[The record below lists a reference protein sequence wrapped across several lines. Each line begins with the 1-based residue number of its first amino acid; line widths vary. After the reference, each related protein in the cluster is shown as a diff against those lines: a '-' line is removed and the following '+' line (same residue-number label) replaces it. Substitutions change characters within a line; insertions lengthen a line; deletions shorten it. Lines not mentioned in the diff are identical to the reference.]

1 MKKLFIFIIIAFT
14 VLAAKAQSSMESSK
28 YPTQYQQFEDAQV
41 FMALGDTINTKA
53 NIFLKNG
60 HLYFLRNKL
69 MMEADMNNVVAVQF
83 KDRRYIRIDTLL
95 AAVVGTYK
103 DNQLL
108 CSRMIDIQ
116 SYITLKKNAQVVTG
130 LELSLNNYI
139 NVQHIDTDLG
149 DEEFPIHRI
158 YFFYYNGKYVPVNDR
173 ELYKYIPKEKRS
185 VFNNV
190 TKMDEFDWYDE
201 AWLMKLLKYITL

>member
-1 MKKLFIFIIIAFT
+1 MKKLFIFIIIALAVT
-14 VLAAKAQSSMESSK
+14 AAKAQSSMESSK
-28 YPTQYQQFEDAQV
+28 YPTQYQQFEDAQI
-41 FMALGDTINTKA
+41 FMSLGDTIKTKA

-69 MMEADMNNVVAVQF
+69 MMEADLNNVVAVQF
-83 KDRRYIRIDTLL
+83 KDRRYIKIDTLL

-116 SYITLKKNAQVVTG
+116 SYINLKKNAQVITG
-130 LELSLNNYI
+130 LELSVNNYI
-139 NVQHIDTDLG
+139 NVQHIDTGMG
-149 DEEFPIHRI
+149 DEEFPIHRM

-173 ELYKYIPKEKRS
+173 DLYKYIPKEKRG

-201 AWLMKLLKYITL
+201 TWLMKLLKYITL

>member
-1 MKKLFIFIIIAFT
+1 MKKLFIFIIITTAMT
-14 VLAAKAQSSMESSK
+14 LAKAQSSMESSK

-41 FMALGDTINTKA
+41 FMVLGDTINTKA

-69 MMEADMNNVVAVQF
+69 MMEADMRNVIAVQF
-83 KDRRYIRIDTLL
+83 KDRRYIKIDTLL

-108 CSRMIDIQ
+108 CSRIIDIQ
-116 SYITLKKNAQVVTG
+116 SYINLKKNAQVITG

-139 NVQHIDTDLG
+139 NVQHIDMGQG

-173 ELYKYIPKEKRS
+173 DLYKYIPKEKRS

-201 AWLMKLLKYITL
+201 TWLMKLLKYITL

>member
-1 MKKLFIFIIIAFT
+1 M
-14 VLAAKAQSSMESSK
+14 
-28 YPTQYQQFEDAQV
+28 
-41 FMALGDTINTKA
+41 
-53 NIFLKNG
+53 
-60 HLYFLRNKL
+60 
-69 MMEADMNNVVAVQF
+69 
-83 KDRRYIRIDTLL
+83 
-95 AAVVGTYK
+95 
-103 DNQLL
+103 
-108 CSRMIDIQ
+108 
-116 SYITLKKNAQVVTG
+116 KKNAQVVTG